1 LKDLTETARQEQA
14 QREGT
19 ETNSAKAE
27 VKGKIL
33 EFEWWLKKGGYREST
48 ILGYASVLK
57 SLVNKA
63 ANLLDPN
70 SVKETI
76 AMQDQWSIGRKAVA
90 AKAYTKFLE
99 KIGLKWQKP
108 IYEAPRKLPFI
119 PAEKELDDLIAG
131 TTAKT
136 STFLQLLKETGMR
149 AGEAYQ
155 LKWTDLDFANNT
167 VRITPEKHSNPRIFR
182 LSNRLIAML
191 NRLPH
196 TKETIFTFKRL
207 NHLRRTYQR
216 QRKRIAH
223 KFGNPRLTQITFH
236 TFRHWKATTEY
247 HKTKDILYVMQ
258 LLGHKNI
265 KNTLIYTQLIS
276 TKEDDFVCKAAKT
289 VDEARKLV
297 EAGFEF
303 VCEIQDCRIFRKR
316 K

>member
-1 LKDLTETARQEQA
+1 LTEVTRQEQA

-27 VKGKIL
+27 MKGKIL
-33 EFEWWLKKGGYREST
+33 EFAWWLKQGGYREST
-48 ILGYASVLK
+48 ILGYAAVLK
-57 SLVNKA
+57 SLMNKG

-119 PAEKELDDLIAG
+119 PTEKELDDLIAG
-131 TTAKT
+131 TTSKT

-155 LKWTDLDFANNT
+155 LKWVDVDFENST

-191 NRLPH
+191 NRLPR

-216 QRKRIAH
+216 QRQRIAH

-265 KNTLIYTQLIS
+265 KNTLIYTQLINV
-276 TKEDDFVCKAAKT
+276 KDDDFVCKAAKT
-289 VDEARKLV
+289 VDEAAKLV

-303 VCEIQDCRIFRKR
+303 VCEIQDCRLFRKR